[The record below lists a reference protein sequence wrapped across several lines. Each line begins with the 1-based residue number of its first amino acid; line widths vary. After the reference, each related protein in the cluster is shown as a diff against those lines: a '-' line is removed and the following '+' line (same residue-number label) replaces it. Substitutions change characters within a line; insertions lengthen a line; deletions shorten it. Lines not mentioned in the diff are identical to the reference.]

1 MLRVTDSHF
10 VLSATQLFKE
20 NVTKTLQEPN
30 FYIPKHLL
38 TPVGDLRGYKHHEYR
53 EFTVL

>member
-1 MLRVTDSHF
+1 MLIVTDSHF

-30 FYIPKHLL
+30 FYLPKHLL